1 MRIGRRVVI
10 GLIVVACAAALATSA
25 SLNRTTK
32 HAGRPGTIA
41 RGFLVFN
48 DYFCSSCHV
57 MKAAGPPSY
66 RGRNVCDGDEAACSV
81 GVDFNKVHVVSQ
93 AAITVVEHGLPAALP
108 LYVTQMP
115 QFGKVLTKKQIRDVA
130 AFLDKYSG
138 GYKTCVECEGFKPTG
153 FPTG

>member
-1 MRIGRRVVI
+1 
-10 GLIVVACAAALATSA
+10 
-25 SLNRTTK
+25 
-32 HAGRPGTIA
+32 
-41 RGFLVFN
+41 
-48 DYFCSSCHV
+48 